1 MWRFPIR
8 MTCGRKII
16 WKCWPTQCPPGGG
29 ACGEALLF
37 DSAGEICTFS
47 KFCLGFETGS
57 LTDFQKL
64 NYFLFTRGVY
74 QGASMMIHKSF
85 VDYVF
90 PIPEGIPF
98 HDAWMFFLSLLL
110 DKFYYTPEIIT
121 KYRWHDQNTS
131 KISSE
136 KPKLTGKLKAF
147 FRKKEYH
154 LRFYYLKAIREN
166 PVYRQIRPLYRKEID
181 KAYSYFKYKKYFLYR
196 LFHLGFFI
204 RRFRYLSANKNK
216 SYVIF
221 KYLLWR

>member
-1 MWRFPIR
+1 
-8 MTCGRKII
+8 
-16 WKCWPTQCPPGGG
+16 
-29 ACGEALLF
+29 
-37 DSAGEICTFS
+37 
-47 KFCLGFETGS
+47 
-57 LTDFQKL
+57 
-64 NYFLFTRGVY
+64 
-74 QGASMMIHKSF
+74 MMIHKSF

-90 PIPEGIPF
+90 PIPEEIPF

-131 KISSE
+131 KIFSSE

-154 LRFYYLKAIREN
+154 FRFYYLKAIREN

-221 KYLLWR
+221 KYLLWG